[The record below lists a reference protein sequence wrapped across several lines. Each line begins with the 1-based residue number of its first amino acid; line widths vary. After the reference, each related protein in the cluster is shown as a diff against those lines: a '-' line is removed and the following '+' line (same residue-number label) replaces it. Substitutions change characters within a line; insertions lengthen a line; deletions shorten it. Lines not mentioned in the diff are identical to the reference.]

1 MAGSV
6 KAMDLAYRVTRRGG
20 TTVSAG
26 LSHPDHDF
34 ALKHVGLVAEERT
47 IKGSYIGSCVPARDL
62 PRFVALYRQG
72 RLPVD
77 RLMSERVG
85 FEELNAAFDRL
96 AAGTRCVSCCC
107 RERPRAP
114 GRRTRRRGR
123 CSFPARAALQG
134 ARATDAP

>member
-77 RLMSERVG
+77 RLMSERIG
-85 FEELNAAFDRL
+85 FDGLNEAFDRL
-96 AAGTRCVSCCC
+96 AGGHTVRQLLLPREPSSTRSTN
-107 RERPRAP
+107 A
-114 GRRTRRRGR
+114 
-123 CSFPARAALQG
+123 PAR
-134 ARATDAP
+134 PV